1 MTHKVTEHDLTRPAF
16 GVRVSET
23 AAILTEN
30 LFMNR
35 VSVPIG
41 HDWYT
46 GRLREANENCGWY
59 DRRDMIQQLAQ
70 YIESWVS
77 FNLPPEQH
85 YHDLRFGDVYSA
97 SWDFDIIPTVWTAC
111 WVDKSANDGRG
122 AMMGAEDL
130 KQYTAPQLLEVWFAR
145 AGEALRLHKSC
156 AGEMEERGETLK
168 GRR

>member
-16 GVRVSET
+16 EVRVSET

-35 VSVPIG
+35 VNVPIG

-46 GRLREANENCGWY
+46 GRLREANENYGWY
-59 DRRDMIQQLAQ
+59 DRRDMIQQLARH
-70 YIESWVS
+70 IESWVS
-77 FNLPPEQH
+77 FNLPIDQH
-85 YHDLRFGDVYSA
+85 YHDLRFGEVYAA
-97 SWDFDIIPTVWTAC
+97 SWDFDIIPTVWSAC

-122 AMMGAEDL
+122 AMMVAEDL
-130 KQYTAPQLLEVWFAR
+130 KQYTAPQLLEVWFTR
-145 AGEALRLHKSC
+145 AWEALRLHKSC
-156 AGEMEERGETLK
+156 ARDMEERGETLK